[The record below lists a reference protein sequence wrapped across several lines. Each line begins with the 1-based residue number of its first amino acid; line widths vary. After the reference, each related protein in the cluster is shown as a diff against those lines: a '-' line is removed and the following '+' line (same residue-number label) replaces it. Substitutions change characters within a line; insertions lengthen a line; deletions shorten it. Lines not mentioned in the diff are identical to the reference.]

1 MCRVSSAVFYSDKRA
16 PGAVFYSDTK
26 VRQYSDI
33 SVSSKSHICI
43 KSFLYFLSPIGGGDS
58 TVCRVSSAVFYSDKR
73 APGAVFY
80 SDTNIR

>member
-1 MCRVSSAVFYSDKRA
+1 MRILFDFYSNPRAGCAVF
-16 PGAVFYSDTK
+16 FSDTK

-58 TVCRVSSAVFYSDKR
+58 TVCRASCAVFYSDTR
-73 APGAVFY
+73 ATGAVFY